1 MQAYEVRHVLA
12 PTDLSDSNL
21 PALRLA
27 GHFVD
32 RLDAKLTVMYTDPV
46 VYPIDFVG
54 AAEPMFV
61 SGSHEH
67 HTELTDV
74 LTKHVAAALADRP
87 RDLIVTVG
95 QPVPAILAAA
105 DEQRADLIVMGT
117 HARHGWRRAILGSV
131 SEGVVHGSRI
141 PVLTVA
147 ARDTEPRPSVTRIL
161 CPVNMTDVAAESLRV
176 AASLAI
182 AFGAELHVMH
192 VVEPDAGAD
201 AMLDQTDLKVWAEA
215 VIEGGVAFHP
225 LVVRGGSAERVL
237 DAAEEMGADL
247 LVIGAQHKVFRDAT
261 VVGATTD
268 RLMRFAS
275 CPVLMVPRAIATTKE
290 EAGSRGAKAYA

>member
-12 PTDLSDSNL
+12 PTDLSGSNL

-46 VYPIDFVG
+46 VYPIDFIG
-54 AAEPMFV
+54 AAEPMFLA
-61 SGSHEH
+61 GSHEH
-67 HTELTDV
+67 HAELNDV
-74 LTKHVAAALADRP
+74 LAKHIAPALGDRP
-87 RDLIVTVG
+87 RDLFITVG
-95 QPVPAILAAA
+95 QPAPAILAAA
-105 DEQRADLIVMGT
+105 DEKRVDLIVMGT

-131 SEGVVHGSRI
+131 SEGVVHGSRV

-147 ARDTEPRPSVTRIL
+147 ARESQPQPVITRIL
-161 CPVNMTDVAAESLRV
+161 CPVNMSDVAAEALRV
-176 AASLAI
+176 AASLAA
-182 AFGAELHVMH
+182 AFGAELHLLH
-192 VVEPDAGAD
+192 VLEPDAPTETTLDQAAVKEWAD
-201 AMLDQTDLKVWAEA
+201 AVVEDSVP
-215 VIEGGVAFHP
+215 FHP
-225 LVVRGGSAERVL
+225 LVVRGGPAERVL
-237 DAAEEMGADL
+237 DAAEEMEADL

-275 CPVLMVPRAIATTKE
+275 CPVLMVPRAVAHAAG
-290 EAGSRGAKAYA
+290 EAGTREAKTYA

>member
-1 MQAYEVRHVLA
+1 MQAYKVRHVLA

-27 GHFVD
+27 AHFVD

-54 AAEPMFV
+54 AAEPMFIA
-61 SGSHEH
+61 SSHGH
-67 HTELTDV
+67 QVELDE
-74 LTKHVAAALADRP
+74 ALATHAAPALGDRP
-87 RDLIVTVG
+87 RDLFVTVG
-95 QPVPAILAAA
+95 QPAPAILAAA
-105 DEQRADLIVMGT
+105 DEKGVDLIVMGT

-131 SEGVVHGSRI
+131 SQGVVHGSRV

-147 ARDTEPRPSVTRIL
+147 AREIQPQPSITRIL
-161 CPVNMTDVAAESLRV
+161 CPVNRSEVAAEALRV
-176 AASLAI
+176 AGSLAA
-182 AFGAELHVMH
+182 AFGAELHLLQVI
-192 VVEPDAGAD
+192 EPGTTEATADHASLQSWAD
-201 AMLDQTDLKVWAEA
+201 AI
-215 VIEGGVAFHP
+215 IEGSVSFHS

-237 DAAEEMGADL
+237 DTAEAMDADL

-268 RLMRFAS
+268 RLVRFAS
-275 CPVLMVPRAIATTKE
+275 CPVLIVPRAVGATHEESGADVTKT
-290 EAGSRGAKAYA
+290 YA